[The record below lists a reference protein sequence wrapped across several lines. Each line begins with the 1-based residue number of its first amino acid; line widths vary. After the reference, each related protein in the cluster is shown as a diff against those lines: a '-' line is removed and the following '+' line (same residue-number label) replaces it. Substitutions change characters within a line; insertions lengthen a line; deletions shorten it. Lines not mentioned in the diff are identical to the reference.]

1 MSTLKDNKTK
11 GFLGLRLLQT
21 KLTQQMMRKFFALLN
36 KINKKKKLKKSLKK
50 NSLLVLVKT

>member
-50 NSLLVLVKT
+50 NSLLVLVKI

>member
-1 MSTLKDNKTK
+1 MSTLKDNKIK
-11 GFLGLRLLQT
+11 GFLGLQLLQT

>member
-50 NSLLVLVKT
+50 NSLLVLEKT